1 MVEVNGINVEGKTP
15 NDVLM
20 ILKMA
25 ENTITFKLIPNE
37 TKVSP
42 RESRDDTDRET
53 HTLFCWVEFHMIG
66 IVVGM
71 FMYSVTQQVIG

>member
-1 MVEVNGINVEGKTP
+1 MHKFNKKNRILRLNIISFTFQVVEVNGINVEGKTP

-53 HTLFCWVEFHMIG
+53 YTLVLLG
-66 IVVGM
+66 
-71 FMYSVTQQVIG
+71 

>member
-1 MVEVNGINVEGKTP
+1 MNGINVEGKTP

-37 TKVSP
+37 AKVSP
-42 RESRDDTDRET
+42 RESRYDGEGKNRPPSKGE
-53 HTLFCWVEFHMIG
+53 
-66 IVVGM
+66 
-71 FMYSVTQQVIG
+71 

>member
-1 MVEVNGINVEGKTP
+1 MAGASPQRLYLNYDIFQVVEVNGINVEGKTP

-42 RESRDDTDRET
+42 RESRDAVRET
-53 HTLFCWVEFHMIG
+53 LVLMGFIHH
-66 IVVGM
+66 VV
-71 FMYSVTQQVIG
+71 I

>member
-1 MVEVNGINVEGKTP
+1 MSVKKLNTCFLFIFQVVEVNGINVEGKTP

-42 RESRDDTDRET
+42 RESREGEPP
-53 HTLFCWVEFHMIG
+53 LLG
-66 IVVGM
+66 
-71 FMYSVTQQVIG
+71 

>member
-25 ENTITFKLIPNE
+25 ENTITFKLIPND
-37 TKVSP
+37 TKASP
-42 RESRDDTDRET
+42 RESREEGEPP
-53 HTLFCWVEFHMIG
+53 LSLG
-66 IVVGM
+66 
-71 FMYSVTQQVIG
+71 

>member
-37 TKVSP
+37 AKVSP
-42 RESRDDTDRET
+42 RESRYDGEGKNRPPSKGE
-53 HTLFCWVEFHMIG
+53 
-66 IVVGM
+66 
-71 FMYSVTQQVIG
+71 